1 MWTFVNENMM
11 RSGSTRR
18 RYASCVD
25 TSQNKF
31 WLTGLVGSAW
41 VVCFGYIA
49 VFGCVV
55 LSRLL
60 FSVVQCCSV
69 LFSVVLTS
77 VVQCAWVVGSF
88 SKAASNSSVSWDRTR
103 RLPQLFLSKAG
114 NLISVSTAFGLEFS
128 TKRDFWTNGRI
139 LLSHQVS
146 SLNKS
151 LQNKLHF
158 SFEVWSILGLM
169 SKIFKN

>member
-1 MWTFVNENMM
+1 MHPTIKPRWKLCSMDTPHNLNFKFYVQNLKNGHTPHIYKSLQTVGRMWTFVNENMM

-69 LFSVVLTS
+69 LCCPVLFS
-77 VVQCAWVVGSF
+77 VVQCCSVLCWPVL
-88 SKAASNSSVSWDRTR
+88 SSVHELWAVFQKQ
-103 RLPQLFLSKAG
+103 PQTPQSPGTEPADCLNYFFPK
-114 NLISVSTAFGLEFS
+114 LE
-128 TKRDFWTNGRI
+128 I
-139 LLSHQVS
+139 
-146 SLNKS
+146 
-151 LQNKLHF
+151 
-158 SFEVWSILGLM
+158 
-169 SKIFKN
+169 